1 MEFRYFARNQLR
13 MRLLKL
19 QAVFLFY
26 RTFWVVSNLVTVGLI
41 GVSLLKLVEYFP
53 LFLVYFLWFKLLS
66 EVAVW
71 YLVRKNYQP
80 RFWFYHNLGLSET
93 ALFAGAFAIDLLIA
107 FLLIGLAYQLMRVL

>member
-1 MEFRYFARNQLR
+1 

-26 RTFWVVSNLVTVGLI
+26 RTFWVFSNLVSMGLI
-41 GVSLLKLVEYFP
+41 GVSLLKIVEYFP

-93 ALFAGAFAIDLLIA
+93 VLFAGAFVIDLLIA
-107 FLLIGLAYQLMRVL
+107 FLLIGLAYQLMRIL